1 VRSIPAAWRWT
12 FVGLI
17 AVIALA
23 VALWPRT
30 QSRGPSAAPAA
41 SAQQA
46 DSGVTAAQRSAA
58 ALAACPRPAA
68 GDTAAAAGPLAG
80 ISLDCLSDGRPV
92 NLAAALAGRPAL
104 VNLWAYWC
112 QPCAQELP
120 ALQQFADRAGSALTV
135 LTVHSDPDEAKAL
148 ARLQELNVH
157 LPGVQDGA
165 AQVRAA
171 VGAPPV
177 LPVSVLVR
185 ADGSIAKV
193 EVQAFTDAGQIAETV
208 AADLGVRV

>member
-41 SAQQA
+41 SAQQS

-58 ALAACPRPAA
+58 ALAACPRPAD
-68 GDTAAAAGPLAG
+68 GAAAAGPLAA
-80 ISLDCLSDGRPV
+80 ISLDCLSDGHPV
-92 NLAAALAGRPAL
+92 NLGAALAGRPAL

-148 ARLQELNVH
+148 ARLRGLNVH

-193 EVQAFTDAGQIAETV
+193 EVRSFTDAGQIAETV

>member
-1 VRSIPAAWRWT
+1 MRSIPAAWRWT

-17 AVIALA
+17 AVVALA
-23 VALWPRT
+23 VALWPRA
-30 QSRGPSAAPAA
+30 QRPGPAASPTA
-41 SAQQA
+41 SAQQS
-46 DSGVTAAQRSAA
+46 DSGVTAAERAAA
-58 ALAACPRPAA
+58 ALADCPRPT
-68 GDTAAAAGPLAG
+68 GAAAAGSLAG
-80 ISLDCLSDGRPV
+80 ITLDCLNDGHPV
-92 NLAAALAGRPAL
+92 DLAAALAGRPAL

-120 ALQQFADRAGSALTV
+120 ALQQFADRAGPAVTV
-135 LTVHSDPDEAKAL
+135 LTVHSDPAEAKAL
-148 ARLQELNVH
+148 ARLHDLDVH

-165 AQVRAA
+165 AKVRTA
-171 VGAPPV
+171 VGAPSV

-193 EVQAFTDAGQIAETV
+193 IVRPFGNAGDIAETV